1 MGILC
6 SCFRAAEP
14 DDESVDSDDNEQVQG
29 SSNVVNRNAQDNFAL
44 FLHNLTNKYDKE
56 REQGM
61 RRYRK
66 VKAHIKP
73 DET

>member
-44 FLHNLTNKYDKE
+44 FLHNLTNK
-56 REQGM
+56 
-61 RRYRK
+61 
-66 VKAHIKP
+66 
-73 DET
+73 